1 MKQLAGILR
10 EPGVDQRVSV
20 ASGNSGL
27 TWMMEPSELFRGV
40 ACCKSSFLVHQ
51 LSVFFVPV
59 RYIVV
64 KITCS
69 CFEMVLRTIKNTIV
83 YHGSGPYYEVIALR
97 LAIFVLKKKNSIT
110 MG

>member
-1 MKQLAGILR
+1 MKQLAGILS
-10 EPGVDQRVSV
+10 EPGVDRRVSV

-27 TWMMEPSELFRGV
+27 TWMMEPSELSRGV
-40 ACCKSSFLVHQ
+40 ACCKSSFLAHQ

-64 KITCS
+64 KIACS

-83 YHGSGPYYEVIALR
+83 YHGSGLCYEVIALR
-97 LAIFVLKKKNSIT
+97 PTIFVLKKKNSIT